1 MHTPPPFP
9 GLPAQSL
16 DTARTERGE
25 ESLPL
30 LRVREFLTTA
40 VREGAYAPGARLP
53 TERELAARF
62 SASRAAA
69 RRALSELEEEGLI
82 ERHVGRGTFV
92 ARPQPPDTTPPTLA
106 EGSVSPS
113 EYIQARLSFEPELA
127 RLIVLSATAADFAA
141 MDEQLKRGAE
151 ASTREEFELADAAFH
166 QCLARATH
174 NTLVIA
180 MSELIHA
187 VRHEQIMWF
196 KLRQASEAAD
206 ERHVFHLEHLRI
218 RDALM
223 ARDVEVARNL
233 LSQHIRATRRRML
246 DF

>member
-1 MHTPPPFP
+1 MHRPPQLSGPSGF
-9 GLPAQSL
+9 SL
-16 DTARTERGE
+16 DSTQTEDGGD
-25 ESLPL
+25 SAPL
-30 LRVREFLTTA
+30 LRVREFLAAA

-62 SASRAAA
+62 NASRAAA
-69 RRALSELEEEGLI
+69 RRALAELEQEGLI

-92 ARPQPPDTTPPTLA
+92 AQQHPEQIEPLTLA
-106 EGSVSPS
+106 KGSVSPA
-113 EYIQARLSFEPELA
+113 EYILARLSFEPELA
-127 RLIVLSATAADFAA
+127 PLIVLNATAADFAA
-141 MDEQLKRGAE
+141 MDEHLTRGAQA
-151 ASTREEFELADAAFH
+151 ASREEFELTDAAFH

-180 MSELIHA
+180 MSDLVHA
-187 VRHEQIMWF
+187 VRHEQSMWF

-206 ERHVFHLEHLRI
+206 QRHVFHAEHLRI

-223 ARDVEVARNL
+223 ARDADTARAL
-233 LSQHIRATRRRML
+233 LVQHIRATRRRML